1 MSFLSES
8 CDICPES
15 MAMVNVIHVKGQLIS
30 ECLLGVIDIPKNN
43 LKFDKSGQ
51 INKVKAPFYNNMIYI

>member
-15 MAMVNVIHVKGQLIS
+15 MAMVNVIHAMALPVMEFQVQEYKIKKDF
-30 ECLLGVIDIPKNN
+30 CLKINIPEGN
-43 LKFDKSGQ
+43 F
-51 INKVKAPFYNNMIYI
+51 

>member
-15 MAMVNVIHVKGQLIS
+15 MAMVNVIHAKQSPRQIGGHGGGAEATLPPPEIG
-30 ECLLGVIDIPKNN
+30 EIRKETERET
-43 LKFDKSGQ
+43 DK
-51 INKVKAPFYNNMIYI
+51 V